1 MVRLDVHQAHTGKV
15 HMHAHP
21 NLESSTRA
29 VTCTMECKATHTC
42 TRSFTYPLVSRGLY
56 ES

>member
-1 MVRLDVHQAHTGKV
+1 MLRLDVHQAHTGIHK
-15 HMHAHP
+15 MHAHP
-21 NLESSTRA
+21 KLESHTRA

-42 TRSFTYPLVSRGLY
+42 TRSFTYPVVSHGVY